1 MSKEKEYDLIADL
14 EATLKEENNSVLE
27 TVNGIDFYKHDKNDK
42 IWWVQSQVMDDHRFS
57 FDQKKI
63 YNVFKDYPQN
73 LTKEQKEIFDK
84 ECPGWVDYFNGK

>member
-1 MSKEKEYDLIADL
+1 MSKEYDLIADL
-14 EATLKEENNSVLE
+14 EEAAKKNNSVLE

-63 YNVFKDYPQN
+63 FDFFKDYPKK
-73 LTKEQKEIFDK
+73 LTKKQKKIFDK
-84 ECPGWVDYFNGK
+84 ECPELADFQ